1 MPGKLA
7 ARFKPSLARL
17 QARLG
22 ALAAPLRAR
31 LGVWRQLA
39 RDQAGARLDSL
50 EARERHALV
59 ALGLFLAALLFYLA
73 VWAPVSRY
81 VAQGQAERDRQLGL
95 LQYFQATEAEARAQ
109 KGGKAA
115 SQSLL
120 SEVSRSAQALGLNPS
135 RIQPEGRDAVSVWFD
150 QVAYT
155 RLMRWLEQLAD
166 SRKIAV
172 RQITLERQSVSGQVS
187 ARLVLR
193 R

>member
-1 MPGKLA
+1 MLRKLA
-7 ARFKPSLARL
+7 ARFKPSLARW

-31 LGVWRQLA
+31 LGDWRQLA

-50 EARERHALV
+50 DARERHALA

-73 VWAPVSRY
+73 VWAPLNGY
-81 VAQGQAERDRQLGL
+81 VASGQAERDRQLAL
-95 LQYFQATEAEARAQ
+95 LQYFQATAAEARAQ

-166 SRKIAV
+166 SRNIAV
-172 RQITLERQSVSGQVS
+172 RQAALERRSVSGQVS

>member
-1 MPGKLA
+1 MLGKLA
-7 ARFKPSLARL
+7 AQLRPRLARF
-17 QARLG
+17 QARLS
-22 ALAAPLRAR
+22 ALASPFWDR
-31 LGVWRQLA
+31 LGAWRQLA

-50 EARERHALV
+50 EARERHALA
-59 ALGLFLAALLFYLA
+59 ALCVFLAALLFYLA
-73 VWAPVSRY
+73 VWAPLNTY
-81 VAQGQAERDRQLGL
+81 VAQSQAERDRQWAL
-95 LQYFQATEAEARAQ
+95 LQYFQATAAEARAQ

-166 SRKIAV
+166 TRKIAV
-172 RQITLERQSVSGQVS
+172 RQAALERRSVSGQVS